1 MFVGQLKSTLKCT
14 ECNYKSPTFELFWHL
29 AVPIPKK
36 NSIDLHDCLA
46 QFMLEEVLKGDNM
59 PVSVAFE
66 YSQQRLHFQQL
77 LIWEYFSFSYSF
89 VLDAKRKDVVQS
101 DTQSKGYQ
109 IYSSFT

>member
-1 MFVGQLKSTLKCT
+1 MFKESEEEEEEEDPTYESMPNLEIVHHECTLKCT

-66 YSQQRLHFQQL
+66 CSQQRLNFQ
-77 LIWEYFSFSYSF
+77 
-89 VLDAKRKDVVQS
+89 
-101 DTQSKGYQ
+101 
-109 IYSSFT
+109 